1 MKKVKIFLS
10 VGLLSLLT
18 ACGTTQKTT
27 TDAQTTDRGRSN
39 TEVINNNASTTNR
52 ADANT
57 RSASNTRTT
66 TNTKQS
72 TATKR
77 ETSSRT
83 SSTTAATR
91 DTGALDAAKMKK
103 MYSDLEMNDAQINS
117 FERNW
122 KTAMDSWKRSNRNK
136 TMNNF
141 ERTENQDRI
150 LKEVLDEAQFEKY
163 QQWARAN
170 VKTE

>member
-18 ACGTTQKTT
+18 ACGTTQKTA

-39 TEVINNNASTTNR
+39 TEVINNNASTKNR
-52 ADANT
+52 TDVNS

-72 TATKR
+72 TSSKR
-77 ETSSRT
+77 ETTSRT
-83 SSTTAATR
+83 SSATAATR
-91 DTGALDAAKMKK
+91 DTGALDAANMKK
-103 MYSDLEMNDAQINS
+103 MYSDLGMNDAQIRS
-117 FERNW
+117 FESNW
-122 KTAMDSWKRSNRNK
+122 KTSMDSWKRSNRTK

-170 VKTE
+170 VNID